1 MKSVAIGAHLMR
13 DDVEPLAVAVPV
25 GDLFLSALEVPDDQP
40 IGDRDLLLRVA
51 GVRGKLLE
59 AATFIALRY
68 GFTFS
73 GAGDAHAKCG
83 AHLARWRRLLTAHR
97 EHAEMTL
104 KIAAASSLSRPDR
117 HAFTT
122 GADYLRALHAAK
134 ESAQVDP
141 AFRAAAAQLLLPLA
155 RQHRW
160 MHRDEKSVELAM
172 LVGRDDLD
180 RVRQAGEALRDA
192 APQVPFLL
200 SGPWPLEVF
209 ADDDHE

>member
-1 MKSVAIGAHLMR
+1 MKSVAIGAHLLR

-25 GDLFLSALEVPDDQP
+25 GDLFVSAVEVADDQP

-51 GVRGKLLE
+51 AIRAKLLD

-68 GFTFS
+68 GFTFAS
-73 GAGDAHAKCG
+73 ADDARGKC
-83 AHLARWRRLLTAHR
+83 ASHLDRWKRLLTQHR
-97 EHAEMTL
+97 EEVEMTL
-104 KIAAASSLSRPDR
+104 KIAASSSLARPDR
-117 HAFTT
+117 HAFTS

-141 AFRAAAAQLLLPLA
+141 AFRAAARETLVPLA
-155 RQHRW
+155 TKYRW
-160 MHRDEKSVELAM
+160 MNRDEKSIELAM
-172 LVGRDDLD
+172 LVRRDDLD
-180 RVRQAGEALRDA
+180 RVRDAGEKLRA
-192 APQVPFLL
+192 AASETPFLL